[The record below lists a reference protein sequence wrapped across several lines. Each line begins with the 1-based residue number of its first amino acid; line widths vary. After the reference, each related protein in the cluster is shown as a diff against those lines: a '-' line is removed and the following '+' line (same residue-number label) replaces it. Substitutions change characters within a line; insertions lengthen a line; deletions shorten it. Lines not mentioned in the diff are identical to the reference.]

1 MTQIT
6 IDRALVEQGLEALDV
21 AASCID
27 GYYVPRGKTTL
38 PEIERRKTPSAPPWR
53 SRPSPTSPSAPSAT
67 APPTMG
73 MTAASRLT
81 RTSARSAW
89 PRCHNPLTT

>member
-38 PEIERRKTPSAPPWR
+38 PEIEKAQNALRAALAQQAEPDLSLC
-53 SRPSPTSPSAPSAT
+53 PSAT

-89 PRCHNPLTT
+89 PSCHNPLTT